1 MCEYVYFEELE
12 YLKPENSCNENYY
25 LKKKRYHI
33 QLIQM
38 NASTKVKFSHMT
50 QLLMNTQQIF
60 LDSWE
65 VITELFLPKTD
76 GLYGKSYMSSSFTTI
91 RH

>member
-1 MCEYVYFEELE
+1 M
-12 YLKPENSCNENYY
+12 KIT
-25 LKKKRYHI
+25 LKKTCHHI

-38 NASTKVKFSHMT
+38 NASMKVKFSHMT
-50 QLLMNTQQIF
+50 QQTF

-65 VITELFLPKTD
+65 VITELFLHKTD
-76 GLYGKSYMSSSFTTI
+76 GLYGTNYMSSSFTAI